1 MTTKNVAICFSPCLL
16 RSEKASEAD
25 LIYASK
31 GAILTEMMI
40 DKFEDLFGDEE
51 QQVETYRL
59 SEKKQKENF
68 EEEIKMKIKIEQENS
83 GNKNDQ

>member
-1 MTTKNVAICFSPCLL
+1 
-16 RSEKASEAD
+16 
-25 LIYASK
+25 
-31 GAILTEMMI
+31 MMI